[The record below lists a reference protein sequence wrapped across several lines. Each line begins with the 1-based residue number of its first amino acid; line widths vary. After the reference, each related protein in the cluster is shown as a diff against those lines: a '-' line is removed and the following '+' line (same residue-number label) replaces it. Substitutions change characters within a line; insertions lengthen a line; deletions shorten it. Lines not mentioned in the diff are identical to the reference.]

1 MEGHEHAKEAKF
13 KLKKYKQSLG
23 MVMLAISV
31 FK

>member
-23 MVMLAISV
+23 MVISTIPI
-31 FK
+31 